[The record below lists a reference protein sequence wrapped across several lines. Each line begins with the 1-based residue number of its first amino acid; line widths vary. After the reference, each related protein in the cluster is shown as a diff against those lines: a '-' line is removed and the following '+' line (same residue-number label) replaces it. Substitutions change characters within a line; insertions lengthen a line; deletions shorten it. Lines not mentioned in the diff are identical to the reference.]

1 MIRKINTKGKNKA
14 IQGRRNRV
22 HAKGPI
28 IVYPAYDMASKA
40 ELDKNLAAAA
50 NDGRKYLLI
59 PDNYKM
65 IIPVTG
71 KKPRFI

>member
-1 MIRKINTKGKNKA
+1 
-14 IQGRRNRV
+14 
-22 HAKGPI
+22 
-28 IVYPAYDMASKA
+28 MASKA

-59 PDNYKM
+59 PDNFKM